1 MWKNKKFRFHII
13 IFFLLVPRILFAENF
28 YNIKKF
34 QSAKDYYDLKIPS
47 EIHISIEGEEY
58 IKFLKQI
65 EKVGKKENLNS
76 NLVNSHEK
84 KWIKANINSN
94 EINIKKTKAKIILH
108 GDFNDHISIPYSSF
122 RVNTGKN
129 FFYQL
134 KNFILF
140 KPKTRRYEAEIFGSL
155 FLKNIGILAPYSRY
169 VKVSIN
175 NNLSEDYIFQE
186 KITKF
191 LIERKGFREGPIL
204 EYDEKNKW
212 NNLILNLPHFLSEN
226 FYKLENEN
234 FAKNNE
240 NIEKIFIAASLKQT
254 QNKKNM
260 VNDFFETSLLLL
272 GGCHGLADHNR
283 KYYFDILNED
293 FLPIYYDGML
303 FYDKSNR
310 LCEAEREDYKISL
323 SKETIE
329 NIENIIYDNTFK
341 DKLEYEFYEGI
352 NRNNKKIFKEFW
364 NYLENNIKKYKELIN
379 ESKNLEIKDLTISK
393 KKIIIENKL
402 KNLNLPYPTI
412 FYFKDLIKNEY
423 NICYKWFD
431 LKNDIYLI
439 KSKKKIIK
447 KNQGCKKIN
456 KNKIL
461 KLLKNE
467 IYYKTNLSNKIKIYP
482 ILVGNVYN
490 NALYTNIQKPII
502 ETINVNKENFLKEY
516 NLKKNQILRLNIS
529 KNFNIDKLI
538 INSSNQNNS
547 ALILN
552 LNGNM
557 INSLEFNQNA
567 NLDKTFNTNINKK
580 NITGCLNIYDSNFII
595 NQININGSKC
605 EDGLN
610 IVRST
615 GIIKSLNVKD
625 ALSDGVDFDYSDIQ
639 VDSSNFFN
647 INGDCIDLSFGK
659 YKIKNSIINRCGDKG
674 ISAGENSIV
683 SVDNT
688 IINNSSIGVA
698 SKDNSRVT
706 ISNMTLNNVKNC
718 LAAYNKKPEFGGGH
732 IKYTKLQCTKFDVR
746 TAVDNV
752 SVIHD

>member
-1 MWKNKKFRFHII
+1 MK
-13 IFFLLVPRILFAENF
+13 V
-28 YNIKKF
+28 IK
-34 QSAKDYYDLKIPS
+34 
-47 EIHISIEGEEY
+47 
-58 IKFLKQI
+58 
-65 EKVGKKENLNS
+65 KVGKKENLNS
-76 NLVNSHEK
+76 NLVNPYEK
-84 KWIKANINSN
+84 KWIKVNINSN
-94 EINIKKTKAKIILH
+94 EINNKKTKAKIILH

-122 RVNTGKN
+122 RVKTGKN

-212 NNLILNLPHFLSEN
+212 NNHILDLPHFLSEN

-379 ESKNLEIKDLTISK
+379 ERKNLEIKNLTISK
-393 KKIIIENKL
+393 KEIIIENKL

-412 FYFKDLIKNEY
+412 FYYKDLIKNEY

-431 LKNDIYLI
+431 LKDDIYLI
-439 KSKKKIIK
+439 KSKKKNYK
-447 KNQGCKKIN
+447 KK
-456 KNKIL
+456 
-461 KLLKNE
+461 
-467 IYYKTNLSNKIKIYP
+467 S
-482 ILVGNVYN
+482 
-490 NALYTNIQKPII
+490 
-502 ETINVNKENFLKEY
+502 
-516 NLKKNQILRLNIS
+516 RL
-529 KNFNIDKLI
+529 
-538 INSSNQNNS
+538 
-547 ALILN
+547 
-552 LNGNM
+552 
-557 INSLEFNQNA
+557 
-567 NLDKTFNTNINKK
+567 
-580 NITGCLNIYDSNFII
+580 
-595 NQININGSKC
+595 
-605 EDGLN
+605 
-610 IVRST
+610 
-615 GIIKSLNVKD
+615 
-625 ALSDGVDFDYSDIQ
+625 
-639 VDSSNFFN
+639 
-647 INGDCIDLSFGK
+647 
-659 YKIKNSIINRCGDKG
+659 
-674 ISAGENSIV
+674 
-683 SVDNT
+683 
-688 IINNSSIGVA
+688 
-698 SKDNSRVT
+698 
-706 ISNMTLNNVKNC
+706 
-718 LAAYNKKPEFGGGH
+718 
-732 IKYTKLQCTKFDVR
+732 
-746 TAVDNV
+746 
-752 SVIHD
+752 